1 MKEIILIK
9 DGELA
14 LKGLNRRNFESVMTG
29 NISRRLKSLGKV
41 NIRRAQSTLYI
52 EPESDSFDFEEALE
66 RMKLIFGI
74 AAFSRACVCEKTLDD
89 IL

>member
-14 LKGLNRRNFESVMTG
+14 LKGLNRRNFESVMTD
-29 NISRRLKSLGKV
+29 NIRRRLKDLGKF

-52 EPESDSFDFEEALE
+52 EPVDEQFDFEEALNPTDSLE
-66 RMKLIFGI
+66 
-74 AAFSRACVCEKTLDD
+74 D
-89 IL
+89 IMRDLLGEEGKY